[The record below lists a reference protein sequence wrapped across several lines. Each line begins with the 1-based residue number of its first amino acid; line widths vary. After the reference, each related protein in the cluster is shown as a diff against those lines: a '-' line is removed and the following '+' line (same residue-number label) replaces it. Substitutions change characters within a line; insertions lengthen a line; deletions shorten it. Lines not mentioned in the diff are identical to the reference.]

1 MHRDIPRRRF
11 VAGAATVLAGTARP
25 PAAAADTLAA
35 ALAGIEAASGG
46 RLGVAVRDAQGTLRL
61 GHRAEE
67 RFPLCSTFKLLA
79 TAALL
84 ARVDA
89 GREDLDRRVRFAP
102 QDLVAYSPVTQG
114 RTGGAGMTL
123 AELCEAAMT
132 QSDNTAGNLI
142 LAAIGGP
149 EAVTAY
155 ARTIGD
161 AATRLDRTETA
172 LNEAAP
178 GDPRDTT
185 TPAAMAA
192 DLHGLVLG
200 TRLSAPSRDRL
211 AGWLL
216 ANRTG
221 AAKLRAGVPADWRVG
236 DKTGGG
242 GHGSTNDI
250 AVLWPPGRPPL
261 VACVYLT
268 GTEAPFAE
276 RNAAIAAVGRLLA
289 GGV

>member
-1 MHRDIPRRRF
+1 MFGNVPRRRF
-11 VAGAATVLAGTARP
+11 LAGAATVLAGAVP
-25 PAAAADTLAA
+25 YPAAAEAAAA
-35 ALAGIEAASGG
+35 ALARIEAASGG

-61 GHRAEE
+61 GHRAAE
-67 RFPLCSTFKLLA
+67 RFPMCSTFKLLA
-79 TAALL
+79 ASALL
-84 ARVDA
+84 TRVDA
-89 GREDLDRRVRFAP
+89 GREDLDRRVRFTAREVV
-102 QDLVAYSPVTQG
+102 DYSPVTQG

-192 DLHGLVLG
+192 DLHALVLG

-250 AVLWPPGRPPL
+250 AVLWPPARPPL